1 MRTTIAA
8 AAFAAALTL
17 AYAAWLQPDWEP
29 GLNDQQQY
37 LALARGLVERGE
49 LTRAKPGEPFIP
61 ETNRLPGYP
70 VLIAPTCLGGCD
82 HWRIAVLQAALAA
95 LLVVASAAVAKRV
108 VPRRAGAVAFGVA
121 LYLPFA
127 YFGALALS
135 DLPGAVLFSL
145 ALLLWLRSIERASV
159 PAALAAGALFGW
171 AALMR
176 GALLLF
182 PFALAGLLLIG
193 DRRPWRLALAAV
205 ATTALVVLPY
215 VAYSETSF
223 GRPFA
228 GNSGAVL
235 WIGALQGRDEA
246 SLDDF
251 ERTEVAAARAEIA
264 ALDAADRQ
272 GQPRAW
278 LALDDSLGA
287 RARRVIAHD
296 PLGWV
301 ARSFLRS
308 VELWGGER
316 PLRGGATGDIAA
328 ALGAVQLVLFAAAL
342 AGSAVLL
349 RRRDQAGVAVVL
361 VIAYVWLTAVPFQTE
376 ARYALPAMAF
386 VFIAAVAAFDRW
398 SERAARR
405 GSATRAARPI

>member
-1 MRTTIAA
+1 MRSVIAA
-8 AAFAAALTL
+8 AALGAALTL
-17 AYAAWLQPDWEP
+17 GYAAWLQPDWEP
-29 GLNDQQQY
+29 QLNDQRQY

-49 LTRAKPGEPFIP
+49 LTRAKPGESFIP

-82 HWRIAVLQAALAA
+82 HWRIAIGQAGLVA
-95 LLVVASAAVAKRV
+95 LLVVTAAGIARRV
-108 VPRRAGAVAFGVA
+108 VPRRTVAVAIAVA

-135 DLPGAVLFSL
+135 DTPGAVLFTL
-145 ALLLWLRSIERASV
+145 GVLLWLRGVERASQ
-159 PAALAAGALFGW
+159 PTALGAGALLGW

-176 GALLLF
+176 GALLVT
-182 PFALAGLLLIG
+182 PFALAALLLLQ
-193 DRRPWRLALAAV
+193 DRRPWRVALATIA
-205 ATTALVVLPY
+205 AAALVVLPY

-223 GRPFA
+223 GRPYA

-235 WIGALQGRDEA
+235 WIGVLQGRDEA
-246 SLDDF
+246 SLDIV
-251 ERTEVAAARAEIA
+251 EREEVDAAREEIV

-272 GQPRAW
+272 LQPRAW

-287 RARRVIAHD
+287 RARRLIAHD
-296 PLGWV
+296 PVGWV
-301 ARSFLRS
+301 ARSFIRS

-342 AGSAVLL
+342 AGAVVLV
-349 RRRDQAGVAVVL
+349 RRRDHASLVVPL
-361 VIAYVWLTAVPFQTE
+361 VIAYVWLTALPFQTE
-376 ARYALPAMAF
+376 ARYALPAEVF
-386 VFIAAVAAFDRW
+386 VLIAALAAFDRW
-398 SERAARR
+398 SARR
-405 GSATRAARPI
+405 AVPSMRPRRIASQ